1 MFLRFKKEILEAAR
15 KADRAIINVV
25 ANETWAELKILVPYD
40 GYRHSNGLAD
50 LREQIEAENPGA
62 VIPPL
67 SMKCMRSASTIERY
81 YQAGRLPKNA
91 ASVIFKVP
99 GKVAAQKLLVEM
111 WVAGNKFRALP
122 YIPSKADSLCGMC
135 GQWGHSEF
143 RCQRG
148 SATCTICAGSHRT
161 EEHRCEVAT
170 CGKVG
175 KVCPHMEMKCPNCR
189 GRHPAQD
196 ARCRAKRAAI
206 EIARGKRTSSP
217 CPEMPTEKF
226 PVQPV
231 RPSAAV
237 SAGRSALLNWI
248 PGGAPVEASPDWTE
262 DPMEVTAT
270 GMGTS
275 GTAPPVAVWWRS
287 HRLQSWWRSHNC
299 ARGGQ
304 VLQAVL
310 ESAVQ
315 KGADL
320 VLIQEPR
327 GGMEKDSTRSH
338 RSFRFIRG
346 EKGKAVK
353 CWVAVNRE
361 SRCQVTELKDLT
373 RDCANYAQALEVK
386 PPSGPSIIIVNIYD
400 RKLYGGSGERLAQRA
415 NWEAIARHNQVV
427 IAGDMNVHSQ
437 MWNGRATSRRN
448 ASFWENL
455 ITDHSLV
462 VWNSEEA
469 TRVGGDNHSI
479 IDFTLTVLS
488 STGASTAKR
497 RPARTTRYSEV
508 SEWEL
513 RKRREREG
521 EWEAEAEERSAASG

>member
-1 MFLRFKKEILEAAR
+1 M
-15 KADRAIINVV
+15 
-25 ANETWAELKILVPYD
+25 
-40 GYRHSNGLAD
+40 
-50 LREQIEAENPGA
+50 
-62 VIPPL
+62 
-67 SMKCMRSASTIERY
+67 
-81 YQAGRLPKNA
+81 
-91 ASVIFKVP
+91 
-99 GKVAAQKLLVEM
+99 
-111 WVAGNKFRALP
+111 
-122 YIPSKADSLCGMC
+122 
-135 GQWGHSEF
+135 
-143 RCQRG
+143 
-148 SATCTICAGSHRT
+148 
-161 EEHRCEVAT
+161 
-170 CGKVG
+170 
-175 KVCPHMEMKCPNCR
+175 
-189 GRHPAQD
+189 
-196 ARCRAKRAAI
+196 
-206 EIARGKRTSSP
+206 
-217 CPEMPTEKF
+217 
-226 PVQPV
+226 
-231 RPSAAV
+231 
-237 SAGRSALLNWI
+237 
-248 PGGAPVEASPDWTE
+248 
-262 DPMEVTAT
+262 
-270 GMGTS
+270 
-275 GTAPPVAVWWRS
+275 
-287 HRLQSWWRSHNC
+287 
-299 ARGGQ
+299 
-304 VLQAVL
+304 
-310 ESAVQ
+310 Q

-346 EKGKAVK
+346 EEGKAVK